1 MNHRYDSD
9 VILKVLLIEDDEDD
23 ALITRSLLEK
33 LSNPL
38 VALEWVPSYA
48 EGLEQIKSHQ
58 HDIGLLD
65 YQLGSRTGLEL
76 LQEANSHGLH
86 LPLIMLT
93 GQGNESLVMDALE
106 FGAIDYLPKRII
118 SSESLQRAICHGIE
132 KAWLQAAISAHQREL
147 EKTNQELKRKNEEIQ
162 RFYHVIAHELKTPLT
177 AASEFV
183 AILLEGIPGSLT
195 VSQEE
200 YLRLIHRCCGHL
212 DRNINDLYDITTL
225 ETGKLSI
232 HPQLG
237 SLTELIDDVV
247 KVFTPQAQ
255 GKDITLNV
263 CVASELPLLPIDT
276 QRIRQVLLNLLGN
289 ALKFTQRAGKIQ
301 ISGCVDSSCGGR
313 VRVSIEDTGIGIA
326 QDQLEHIFERL
337 YQVKADA
344 SASPSGLG
352 LGLFICRE
360 IIKLHGGTMMA
371 TSDLGKGSIF
381 SFTLPY
387 QCI

>member
-1 MNHRYDSD
+1 VNNPTDRDGK
-9 VILKVLLIEDDEDD
+9 LKVLLIEDDEDD

-38 VALEWVPSYA
+38 VDLEWVPSYA
-48 EGLEQIKSHQ
+48 EGLEQIKSHH

-76 LQEANSHGLH
+76 LQEAKSHGLH

-106 FGAIDYLPKRII
+106 LGAIDYIPKRII

-132 KAWLQAAISAHQREL
+132 KARLQAAIAAHQREL
-147 EKTNQELKRKNEEIQ
+147 EKTNQELQRKNEEIQ
-162 RFYHVIAHELKTPLT
+162 RFYHVVAHELKTPLT

-183 AILLEGIPGSLT
+183 EILLEGISGSLT
-195 VSQEE
+195 ATQEE
-200 YLRLIHRCCGHL
+200 YLRLIQRCCGHL
-212 DRNINDLYDITTL
+212 NRNINDLYEITRF

-237 SLTELIDDVV
+237 SLPELIDYAV
-247 KVFTPQAQ
+247 KVFTPDAQAK
-255 GKDITLNV
+255 GIALNV
-263 CVASELPLLPIDT
+263 CVAPDLPLLAIDP

-289 ALKFTQRAGKIQ
+289 ALKFTQRTGKILV
-301 ISGCVDSSCGGR
+301 SVCVDSSCGGR

-326 QDQLEHIFERL
+326 QDQLERIFERL
-337 YQVKADA
+337 YQVNEDA
-344 SASPSGLG
+344 SASASGLG

-360 IIKLHGGTMMA
+360 IVKLHGGTMMA

-387 QCI
+387 QSV

>member
-1 MNHRYDSD
+1 MNPRPDSD
-9 VILKVLLIEDDEDD
+9 GTLKVLLIEDDEDD

-38 VALEWVPSYA
+38 VALEWVPSYD
-48 EGLEQIKSHQ
+48 EGLEQIKSQQ

-86 LPLIMLT
+86 FPLIMLT
-93 GQGNESLVMDALE
+93 GQGNESLVIDALE
-106 FGAIDYLPKRII
+106 LGAIDYLPKRII

-132 KAWLQAAISAHQREL
+132 KNRLQAAVSAHQREL
-147 EKTNQELKRKNEEIQ
+147 EKTNQELERKNEEIQ
-162 RFYHVIAHELKTPLT
+162 RFYHVVAHELKTPLT

-183 AILLEGIPGSLT
+183 EILLEGIPGPLT
-195 VSQEE
+195 NTQEE
-200 YLRLIHRCCGHL
+200 YLQLIHRCCDHL
-212 DRNINDLYDITTL
+212 DRNINDLYDITRL

-237 SLTELIDDVV
+237 SLPGLIDDVV
-247 KVFTPQAQ
+247 KVFTSQVQA
-255 GKDITLNV
+255 KDIDLNV
-263 CVASELPLLPIDT
+263 RVAPDLPFLHFDP

-289 ALKFTQRAGKIQ
+289 ALKFTPKRGKI
-301 ISGCVDSSCGGR
+301 IVSACDDSPCGGR
-313 VRVSIEDTGIGIA
+313 MRVSIEDTGVGIA

-337 YQVKADA
+337 YQVKDDSPA
-344 SASPSGLG
+344 SASGLG

-387 QCI
+387 QST